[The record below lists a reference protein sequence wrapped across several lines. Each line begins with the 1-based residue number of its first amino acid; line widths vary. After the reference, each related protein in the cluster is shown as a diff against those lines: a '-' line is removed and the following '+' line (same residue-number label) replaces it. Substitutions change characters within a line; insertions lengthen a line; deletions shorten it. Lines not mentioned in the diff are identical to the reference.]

1 MHGLF
6 LYCCTL
12 QLVLKFRSSTHTPST
27 RLHPSPRNYHAF
39 RQWEWI
45 NRELISPRLLYT
57 CDWLSAVRE
66 CTPETVCVCV
76 AVCRCVCVCAH
87 TSPHFLITFQWLT
100 QTERERVVWDGARE
114 EEEERGVDWEKFHYE
129 IENEDSISPHLK
141 TNVTLLLSNPLP
153 PLSLSPS
160 LSLSGGFAWIDM
172 IYSELQWEH
181 NDVRGN
187 ELISI

>member
-12 QLVLKFRSSTHTPST
+12 QLVLKFRSSTHTPPSSST
-27 RLHPSPRNYHAF
+27 RLHPSLRNYHAF

-76 AVCRCVCVCAH
+76 CVCVCVWVSECVR

-114 EEEERGVDWEKFHYE
+114 EEEEEEEEEEVDWEKFHYE

-141 TNVTLLLSNPLP
+141 TNVTLLLSNPSPPPFSLCLP
-153 PLSLSPS
+153 PS
-160 LSLSGGFAWIDM
+160 LSLSI
-172 IYSELQWEH
+172 
-181 NDVRGN
+181 RGVCMDWHD
-187 ELISI
+187 L

>member
-1 MHGLF
+1 MHPWD
-6 LYCCTL
+6 
-12 QLVLKFRSSTHTPST
+12 R
-27 RLHPSPRNYHAF
+27 
-39 RQWEWI
+39 
-45 NRELISPRLLYT
+45 
-57 CDWLSAVRE
+57 
-66 CTPETVCVCV
+66 VCVCV
-76 AVCRCVCVCAH
+76 CVCVSECVR

-114 EEEERGVDWEKFHYE
+114 EKEEEEEEEVDWEKFHYE

-153 PLSLSPS
+153 PPSLSVSLPPSLS